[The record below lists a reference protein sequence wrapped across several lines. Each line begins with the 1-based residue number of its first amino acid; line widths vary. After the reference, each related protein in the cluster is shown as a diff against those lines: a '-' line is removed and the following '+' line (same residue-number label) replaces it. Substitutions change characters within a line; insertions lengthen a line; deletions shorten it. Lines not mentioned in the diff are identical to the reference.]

1 MARLGI
7 ILAMTAETE
16 VIDETEDEV
25 DHLVGRIVMLGT
37 RMLMLPVEAIE
48 TVSAKIDT
56 EAAEIVETE
65 NGIATGARGET
76 VVARR
81 LHDHLDATATCSKRG
96 VVVVVPL
103 PLPVAIDG
111 IAKGLTGCEMKI
123 SSRRIDEGVVQHRHL
138 RSGSR
143 HQI

>member
-16 VIDETEDEV
+16 VIEETEDEV
-25 DHLVGRIVMLGT
+25 DRLVGRIVMLGM
-37 RMLMLPVEAIE
+37 RMLMLLVEAIE

-65 NGIATGARGET
+65 NGIATEARGEI

-81 LHDHLDATATCSKRG
+81 FHDPLDATATCSRRDVAVA
-96 VVVVVPL
+96 VVAA
-103 PLPVAIDG
+103 AIDG

-123 SSRRIDEGVVQHRHL
+123 SSRRTDEGVVQHPHL

-143 HQI
+143 RQI